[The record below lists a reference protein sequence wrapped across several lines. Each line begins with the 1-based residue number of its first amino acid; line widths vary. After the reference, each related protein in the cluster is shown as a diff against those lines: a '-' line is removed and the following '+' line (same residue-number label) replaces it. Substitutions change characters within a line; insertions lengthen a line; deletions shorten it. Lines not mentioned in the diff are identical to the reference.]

1 MRQDMKARITDQD
14 MAYLQR
20 FPDATRAAVLQR
32 IMARKPAE
40 SVVLEGENDF
50 EKTILKLRR
59 EGYGLIDLQRQD
71 IAFTTVWYRKG
82 KALFGRAGADVAML
96 LWEMQAPSASTTV
109 LTWRF

>member
-1 MRQDMKARITDQD
+1 MIARITGAD
-14 MAYLQR
+14 MAYPDK
-20 FPDATRAAVLQR
+20 FPHAERATVLKR
-32 IMARKPAE
+32 IMARKRAE
-40 SVVLEGENDF
+40 SVVLDGDNDF

-59 EGYGLIDLQRQD
+59 EGYCLIDLQRQD

-96 LWEMQAPSASTTV
+96 LCEMQEPSASTTV